1 MAQTALVAATDDDE
15 LIRVLGNSL
24 YPGARPESIRLVL
37 AWCRATNRDPMKKPI
52 HIVPMNVKDATTGKY
67 AWRDVLMP
75 GIGTYRSDAANS
87 GTYAGKDEPE
97 FGPEITRKIDQSEVT
112 YPQWCKVTVYKIV
125 ASERRAFTVKE
136 FWMENYASG
145 QGGNGVN
152 AMWSKRP
159 YGQLAKVAEAQ
170 ALRAAFPD
178 ETGNTNT
185 SEELEG
191 KTVFEGQTIDAEPE
205 RKELRETRREQH
217 RPIKTETYEA
227 KPDEEGDEAER
238 ISAFMVQTDAA
249 LRNAPNGSEA
259 HKTLIQAYAAA
270 PTLDD
275 LAALEGHP
283 FRRVVRETY
292 PSYLREAADRASV
305 DAANRLGPKAKPW
318 KDPTWDAPAN
328 GNGHDLAGNGGN
340 GTHAQASTA
349 ESEGEAVR
357 EEVEKLAGNLAADK
371 DESESAEDDGW
382 PGPS

>member
-205 RKELRETRREQH
+205 RKELRETRR
-217 RPIKTETYEA
+217 RPIKTETYET
-227 KPDEEGDEAER
+227 KPDEEGEDGDEAER
-238 ISAFMVQTDAA
+238 ISAFMADIDKR
-249 LRNAPNGSEA
+249 LRGTKNGTEA
-259 HKTLIQAYAAA
+259 FKVFIQAVNAA

-275 LAALEGHP
+275 LASLEGHP
-283 FRRVVRETY
+283 FRAAIRGWTPLLQEQATKALEKSAHRLASREET
-292 PSYLREAADRASV
+292 V
-305 DAANRLGPKAKPW
+305 N
-318 KDPTWDAPAN
+318 WDAPAN

-340 GTHAQASTA
+340 GTYPQASTA

-357 EEVEKLAGNLAADK
+357 AEVEKLAGNLTAEK
-371 DESESAEDDGW
+371 DDNAEDDGW
-382 PGPS
+382 PGP